1 MIERRFVKGAQVR
14 AKQGDKPG
22 IEGYGSVFGEQYVLW
37 DSPTM
42 RIVETVAPGTF
53 ARALQEK
60 QDVRC
65 LFNHEPDNI
74 LGRTANNTLSMNED
88 SKGLHYDADFD
99 MRTRIANDVRCFV
112 DRGDVTGCSFSFSV
126 TKQQRTEVEDNE
138 KLIINREIQDVDLYD
153 VGPVTYPAYEGTGV
167 KARAVELRSL
177 FPDGISAAA
186 RAHAP
191 AELRDLIDMGP
202 LSGAPSDPGA
212 GNPDPDNDGDD
223 DTSPA
228 GDNDATEDCSC
239 RCRACY
245 DGNHEE
251 CDDYMV
257 TCPDAENCGDL
268 AAMRSAELAREK
280 RDSAKTKRVDGED
293 LPASAFAYVGDAND
307 TSTWKLPIKFSTEE
321 KTKSHIANALAR
333 FGQTNGIPDS
343 EKPAV
348 LAKIKAAANAHGIH
362 VGDES
367 KDAEIISLEQ
377 AKARTET
384 LRAQLSLG

>member
-74 LGRTANNTLSMNED
+74 LGRSANDTLRMNED
-88 SKGLHYDADFD
+88 AKGLHYDADFD

-126 TKQQRTEVEDNE
+126 TKQQRTEVEDND
-138 KLIINREIQDVDLYD
+138 KLIISREIQDVDLYD

-177 FPDGISAAA
+177 FPDGVSAAA

-202 LSGAPSDPGA
+202 LPGTPSDQDD
-212 GNPDPDNDGDD
+212 GNTDPDNDGDD
-223 DTSPA
+223 DTIPA
-228 GDNDATEDCSC
+228 GDNDDDMEDCSC

-245 DGNHEE
+245 GGDHEQ
-251 CDDYMV
+251 CDDYMA
-257 TCPDAENCGDL
+257 TCPDAQNCGDMAGMR
-268 AAMRSAELAREK
+268 AAAVVREK
-280 RDSAKTKRVDGED
+280 RDGAKTKRVDGED

-307 TSTWKLPIKFSTEE
+307 TSTWKLPIKFSTAE
-321 KTKSHIANALAR
+321 KTASHVRNALAR

-343 EKPAV
+343 EKPKV
-348 LAKIKAAANAHGIH
+348 LAKIKAAAKACGIH
-362 VGDES
+362 VSDES
-367 KDAEIISLEQ
+367 NAAEIMSLEQ

-384 LRAQLSLG
+384 LRAQLSL

>member
-1 MIERRFVKGAQVR
+1 
-14 AKQGDKPG
+14 
-22 IEGYGSVFGEQYVLW
+22 
-37 DSPTM
+37 
-42 RIVETVAPGTF
+42 
-53 ARALQEK
+53 
-60 QDVRC
+60 
-65 LFNHEPDNI
+65 
-74 LGRTANNTLSMNED
+74 
-88 SKGLHYDADFD
+88 
-99 MRTRIANDVRCFV
+99 
-112 DRGDVTGCSFSFSV
+112 
-126 TKQQRTEVEDNE
+126 
-138 KLIINREIQDVDLYD
+138 
-153 VGPVTYPAYEGTGV
+153 
-167 KARAVELRSL
+167 
-177 FPDGISAAA
+177 
-186 RAHAP
+186 
-191 AELRDLIDMGP
+191 
-202 LSGAPSDPGA
+202 
-212 GNPDPDNDGDD
+212 
-223 DTSPA
+223 
-228 GDNDATEDCSC
+228 
-239 RCRACY
+239 
-245 DGNHEE
+245 
-251 CDDYMV
+251 MV